1 MLLAAESRREV
12 VSALLGTLEGKDAQ
26 LVLSYIVWP
35 AEAPDPRTV
44 DAWVRRKQGP
54 GGCPNAAMS
63 TPARAPAP
71 TQSTGDSAEELAIAV
86 LSKVV
91 VT

>member
-35 AEAPDPRTV
+35 DECPDPRLV
-44 DAWVRRKQGP
+44 DEWLRRLAQRNIHP
-54 GGCPNAAMS
+54 NERGG
-63 TPARAPAP
+63 ARLLLPLK
-71 TQSTGDSAEELAIAV
+71 G
-86 LSKVV
+86 
-91 VT
+91 